1 MAKNIVQPKYCNC
14 NISSDQTILK
24 PNVNNSF
31 CQKCGSILLK
41 SSNGNIYYS
50 LKPRKKNPEYE
61 LNPIKIIQAMKKKTE
76 EDYPYIYNLY
86 NNPEGVEDR
95 SMRSISI
102 YLKYRKYLIQKLQK
116 LMKQFDYHDIIFY
129 QTLFFLDTFLSHDI
143 TLEMSE
149 KAILYYLVGY
159 FLCSLKLR
167 ETDVYEPYYESFL
180 DIEKGIYLAP
190 SKIVLFEVICLK
202 RIKYNIFSY
211 SAYDWMTQLISN
223 GVVFSNEVDNTNEI
237 IMIKGHRHSL
247 VNTINKYAVKLL
259 LNLTIKDVFFKYSP
273 MYLAFSIIQIAREK
287 YIQKNMI
294 KPKLYFKLIRLY
306 DVNFDD
312 YKDCYEEI
320 NSLVKEETKQNL
332 KDNKDEEES
341 KKELKKMNQEKK
353 GSVDKIEKS
362 LKNKNLYVP
371 NKIRSSN
378 AVINIDKDDLTN
390 KTIEETNIFNELNKN
405 RRNKTIRKKH
415 YSIDCTNNGF
425 KNNESLPL
433 IFINYNRDKNPV
445 GLTLQ
450 NQYTLNTENEEQKQE
465 KNKSNDKL
473 EEIHL
478 NNIRLVNKK
487 LLTST
492 KLPKINFEEIVN
504 NKSNNIEQGKELNG
518 LRENGKK
525 RYKLKANKNFEIKVA
540 FP

>member
-14 NISSDQTILK
+14 NISSDQKILK

-31 CQKCGSILLK
+31 CQKCGTILLK

-86 NNPEGVEDR
+86 NNPEGEEDR
-95 SMRSISI
+95 SMRKINI
-102 YLKYRKYLIQKLQK
+102 YLRHRKFLIQKLQK

-143 TLEMSE
+143 SIEMSE

-159 FLCSLKLR
+159 FLCSLKLK

-180 DIEKGIYLAP
+180 DLEKGIYLAP
-190 SKIVLFEVICLK
+190 SKIALFEVTCLK

-223 GVVFSNEVDNTNEI
+223 GVVFSNEIDSTNEI

-259 LNLTIKDVFFKYSP
+259 LNLTIKDIFFKYSP

-294 KPKLYFKLIRLY
+294 KPKLYLKLIHLY

-320 NSLVKEETKQNL
+320 NSIVKEEIKQNL
-332 KDNKDEEES
+332 KDNKGEEERN
-341 KKELKKMNQEKK
+341 KELKRMNNEKR

-362 LKNKNLYVP
+362 FKNKNLYVP
-371 NKIRSSN
+371 NKLRSSN

-390 KTIEETNIFNELNKN
+390 RTIEETNIFKEHNNKKRNKN
-405 RRNKTIRKKH
+405 IRKKH
-415 YSIDCTNNGF
+415 YSIDCTNKGSQS
-425 KNNESLPL
+425 NESLPL

-445 GLTLQ
+445 GFTLQ
-450 NQYTLNTENEEQKQE
+450 NQYILNTENKEQKQE
-465 KNKSNDKL
+465 KNKSSDKL

-478 NNIRLVNKK
+478 NNIRLVKNKF
-487 LLTST
+487 LTST

-504 NKSNNIEQGKELNG
+504 NKNNNIEQSKELNG
-518 LRENGKK
+518 VRENSKK
-525 RYKLKANKNFEIKVA
+525 RYKLKTNKNLEIKVA

>member
-1 MAKNIVQPKYCNC
+1 M
-14 NISSDQTILK
+14 
-24 PNVNNSF
+24 
-31 CQKCGSILLK
+31 
-41 SSNGNIYYS
+41 
-50 LKPRKKNPEYE
+50 
-61 LNPIKIIQAMKKKTE
+61 
-76 EDYPYIYNLY
+76 
-86 NNPEGVEDR
+86 
-95 SMRSISI
+95 
-102 YLKYRKYLIQKLQK
+102 
-116 LMKQFDYHDIIFY
+116 
-129 QTLFFLDTFLSHDI
+129 
-143 TLEMSE
+143 
-149 KAILYYLVGY
+149 
-159 FLCSLKLR
+159 
-167 ETDVYEPYYESFL
+167 
-180 DIEKGIYLAP
+180 
-190 SKIVLFEVICLK
+190 
-202 RIKYNIFSY
+202 
-211 SAYDWMTQLISN
+211 
-223 GVVFSNEVDNTNEI
+223 
-237 IMIKGHRHSL
+237 
-247 VNTINKYAVKLL
+247 
-259 LNLTIKDVFFKYSP
+259 
-273 MYLAFSIIQIAREK
+273 
-287 YIQKNMI
+287 
-294 KPKLYFKLIRLY
+294 
-306 DVNFDD
+306 
-312 YKDCYEEI
+312 
-320 NSLVKEETKQNL
+320 
-332 KDNKDEEES
+332 
-341 KKELKKMNQEKK
+341 
-353 GSVDKIEKS
+353 
-362 LKNKNLYVP
+362 P
-371 NKIRSSN
+371 NKIRSRN
-378 AVINIDKDDLTN
+378 AIINIEKDDLTN